1 MRQLILLLM
10 ITAVCLGCDPLANPV
25 SGPVDFSSDTVFFDT
40 VFTTVGSV
48 TREFRAINRNSD
60 PLLIDR
66 IYLGGGTESP
76 FRLNIN
82 GTPAASSEEIT
93 LAKGDSLFVFIDV
106 TIDPVNKDNP
116 VAMLDSVI
124 FESGSYTGRVI
135 LEAWGQDIWLI
146 EDHETG
152 NAVWTEGKP
161 YVITGSFLVDTTA
174 TLTLGAGTRVYF
186 HHDAGMTVAGR
197 LVSDGTAE
205 KPVLFA
211 TDRLEP
217 AYNDVPSRWKG
228 ISFLDCSTNNI
239 LNHTEVRNAVI
250 AVSLEGNP
258 SVAPDL
264 TLNGA
269 MLMHNSVASLVA
281 SNAEVLA
288 VNTVFA
294 HSGFSTVSL
303 TEGGT
308 YDFIHCTM
316 DNWWEYSFRSEPV
329 MFIGKSGGVL
339 PEVTVLNTVISGSL
353 DDELTI
359 DAPSSE
365 TAGVFYADS
374 SLIKVD
380 TTGSEWYVST
390 LFENVQTSFL
400 PRFIDESTYD
410 YRPDTLSPL
419 IDHAGKMESLL
430 YPYDIRNKPRPTGS
444 GSDIG
449 AYERQPGE
457 KKEAIGSR
465 SRSAIGGS
473 RILVPL
479 GGTGQ

>member
-1 MRQLILLLM
+1 MRQLILLLL

-25 SGPVDFSSDTVFFDT
+25 SGQVDFSADTVFFDT
-40 VFTTVGSV
+40 VFTAVGSV

-66 IYLGGGTESP
+66 IYLGGGTSSP

-82 GTPAASSEEIT
+82 GTPAISSEEIT
-93 LAKGDSLFVFIDV
+93 LAHGDSLFVFIEV
-106 TIDPVNKDNP
+106 TIDPDNEANP
-116 VAMLDSVI
+116 VAVLDSVV
-124 FESGSYTGRVI
+124 FESGSYKGRVI
-135 LEAWGQDIWLI
+135 LEAWGQDVWLI
-146 EDHETG
+146 EGNETG
-152 NAVWTEGKP
+152 TATWTEGKP

-174 TLTLGAGTRVYF
+174 TLTLDAGTRVYF

-211 TDRLEP
+211 TDRLEHV
-217 AYNDVPSRWKG
+217 YDDVPSRWKG
-228 ISFLDCSTNNI
+228 INFLDCSRNSI

-250 AVSLEGNP
+250 AVSLQGNP

-264 TLNGA
+264 TLNGTR
-269 MLMHNSVASLVA
+269 LMHNSVASLVA
-281 SNAEVLA
+281 SKAEVLA
-288 VNTVFA
+288 VNSVFA

-316 DNWWEYSFRSEPV
+316 DNRWEYSFRAEPV
-329 MFIGKSGGVL
+329 MFIGKGKGVL
-339 PEVTVLNTVISGSL
+339 PEVTVINSVITGTL
-353 DDELTI
+353 DDELAI
-359 DAPSSE
+359 DALPSDA
-365 TAGVFYADS
+365 AGRFYADS

-390 LFENVQTSFL
+390 LFRNVQTSLL
-400 PRFIDESTYD
+400 PRFIDESAYD

-419 IDHAGKMESLL
+419 IDKAGKLESLL

-444 GSDIG
+444 GPDIG

-457 KKEAIGSR
+457 KKQAVGNR
-465 SRSAIGGS
+465 
-473 RILVPL
+473 
-479 GGTGQ
+479 Q